1 MSKSFSE
8 FWVKGEKKNQTLLF
22 EKLESLKHKQ
32 KLESWQ
38 QSEFL

>member
-1 MSKSFSE
+1 MSMRFSE
-8 FWVKGEKKNQTLLF
+8 FWVKGEKNQTLFF